1 MGDFVFLSG
10 DRVMRAVVQRVLN
23 AKVEVEG
30 KVAGEIEKG
39 LLVYLGVGKEDNEK
53 DVRYTAEK
61 IANLRVFSDV
71 QGKMNLSVK
80 DVGGAVL
87 LVSQFTLYGDCRKGR
102 RPGFDDSAEPDLAK
116 KLYEKVG
123 EIIKNEDINVEN
135 GIFAAHMLVSSVN
148 DGPINFLIDSS
159 KLF

>member
-1 MGDFVFLSG
+1 M
-10 DRVMRAVVQRVLN
+10 
-23 AKVEVEG
+23 
-30 KVAGEIEKG
+30 
-39 LLVYLGVGKEDNEK
+39 
-53 DVRYTAEK
+53 
-61 IANLRVFSDV
+61 RVFSDV
-71 QGKMNLSVK
+71 RGKMNLSVK

-148 DGPINFLIDSS
+148 DGPVNFLIDSS